1 MLTSGKIA
9 FAICFAVV
17 FIAAMIWSYRKDR
30 VHDKQHFKGASRAL
44 AIIILVFI
52 AMFLFVKMRHYI

>member
-17 FIAAMIWSYRKDR
+17 FIIAMIWSYNKDNFS
-30 VHDKQHFKGASRAL
+30 DKLHFKGASKVL
-44 AIIILVFI
+44 AVIILVLV
-52 AMFLFVKMRHYI
+52 AMFLFVKMRHYL

>member
-17 FIAAMIWSYRKDR
+17 FIAAMIWSYNKDSFQ
-30 VHDKQHFKGASRAL
+30 DKLHFKGASKTL
-44 AIIILVFI
+44 AIIIIVLVV
-52 AMFLFVKMRHYI
+52 MFLFVKMRHYI